1 LIAFLIK
8 AVGISLSG
16 VLAPGPMTAATL
28 AAGARRPHAGAI
40 IALGHAAVELPLVLI
55 IMKGAGDFVK
65 HRNVTIGIGLV
76 GGAFLLLMGIQLAV
90 SLRGELDQAGTEE
103 QRHPFMI
110 GVILTAANPC
120 FLIWWATIGLG
131 LAIQAENL
139 GILAFALFAAIHWLL
154 DLAWLEALSLASNK
168 GTELLGDKLH
178 RTVLAVCAIMLLGF
192 GCNFIYEA
200 GVMYFAG

>member
-16 VLAPGPMTAATL
+16 VMVPGPMTAATL
-28 AAGARRPHAGAI
+28 AAGVRRPHAGAL

-55 IMKGAGDFVK
+55 IVNGAGTFLK
-65 HRNVTIGIGLV
+65 SNNVAIGIGLA
-76 GGAFLLLMGIQLAV
+76 GGAFLLFMGIQLAA
-90 SLRGELDQAGTEE
+90 SLRTETDQTEANE

-110 GVILTAANPC
+110 GVILTGANPC
-120 FLIWWATIGLG
+120 FLLWWATIGLT
-131 LAIQAENL
+131 LAIQAESL
-139 GILAFALFAAIHWLL
+139 GVLAFVLFAIIHWLL

-168 GTELLGDKLH
+168 GTELLGGKLQ
-178 RTVLAVCAIMLLGF
+178 RGVLIVCAVALIGF

-200 GVMYFAG
+200 GGRLL